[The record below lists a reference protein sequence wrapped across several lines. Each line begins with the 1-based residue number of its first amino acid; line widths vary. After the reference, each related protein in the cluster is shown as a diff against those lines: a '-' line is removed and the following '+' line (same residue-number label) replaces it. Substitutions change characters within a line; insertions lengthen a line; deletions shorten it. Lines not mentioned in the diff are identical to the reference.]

1 MSDRP
6 VNLKLYHVTR
16 EANVP
21 SILSLGVSPA
31 FALGNMR
38 AVWYVDSS
46 RLSWAIAHVSDNTG
60 LSVAELYVCHVLAA
74 HEAFKRTRLPGV
86 FTSQQI
92 LFVWQVDRAIL
103 SLRPDDLDK

>member
-1 MSDRP
+1 MSEKP

-16 EANVP
+16 EANIP
-21 SILSLGVSPA
+21 SIMEHGVNPA
-31 FALGNMR
+31 FALGNLR
-38 AVWYVDSS
+38 ASWYVDSS

-60 LSVAELYVCHVLAA
+60 LSVSELYVCHVLAA
-74 HEAFKRTRLPGV
+74 REYFKRTRLVGV

-92 LFVWQVDRAIL
+92 LFVWQVDKAIL